1 MLLENEFQTTTEISY
16 LDGLEYREV
25 FFLGNL
31 VLQCLWIGITGT
43 LVSVEHSFGNY
54 RAASVEYYEEES
66 REGQL
71 LLMAVDELK
80 RRIHLN
86 P

>member
-1 MLLENEFQTTTEISY
+1 MEISY
-16 LDGLEYREV
+16 LDGLEHRET

-31 VLQCLWIGITGT
+31 VLQCFWIGITGN

-54 RAASVEYYEEES
+54 RAASEEYYEEES
-66 REGQL
+66 RAGQL